1 MWWPSRKASISI
13 SKGTITFNWKC
24 QVTREQKL
32 WLRTSAHFSLRG
44 CPLFTSK
51 IMKNSSPG
59 SPCTTIFCP
68 SSNWTGSNASAT
80 VRRSHLS
87 RDSKRQ
93 ISKEFLCVIRHAKN
107 FKTKSI
113 KSQLPLSA
121 TPPVTCR
128 WPTHPPESRGPEA
141 RLTYTNSSS
150 GKGMK
155 RMWSLSI
162 AKDCHQ
168 CNSNLQLQ
176 DPKRICSRNAEK

>member
-32 WLRTSAHFSLRG
+32 WLRTSAPFSLRG

-93 ISKEFLCVIRHAKN
+93 ISKEFLCVIWHAKN

-113 KSQLPLSA
+113 KSQLRHSSA
-121 TPPVTCR
+121 AQIQLGTCLNCPSQQRPP
-128 WPTHPPESRGPEA
+128 SLAGGPRTLLNPGA
-141 RLTYTNSSS
+141 Q
-150 GKGMK
+150 KP
-155 RMWSLSI
+155 
-162 AKDCHQ
+162 D
-168 CNSNLQLQ
+168 
-176 DPKRICSRNAEK
+176 